1 MKKNR
6 ADKKKTFKPRK
17 KLPSN
22 LLNHEEAITL
32 FSRLDETGHVN
43 EKIARKEKRRRKK
56 TGVGLEIDPLSGK
69 DPSGSN
75 VEAVIRRTAL
85 LFVVATLAV
94 ILIAQ
99 VSCGFIR
106 RFNAGNLS
114 RQVDIESVAGAL
126 KGGVEWGDG
135 FTQFPAF
142 FSIQEA
148 SEVTGRI
155 EVTVVDTTSHTE
167 LESMAASYIQATAF
181 ATNALLNN
189 NIDTVTYRVRVH
201 DAGNGEI
208 QSSEFF
214 GFLQPSG
221 PLRDFMT
228 FIFTKSTST
237 NGDLNIFC
245 NITGLDEETTT
256 RLKNKIGG
264 PLPYSLDTSQN
275 DALKESS
282 QDDET
287 E

>member
-1 MKKNR
+1 MNKER
-6 ADKKKTFKPRK
+6 TEKKTFKPKK
-17 KLPSN
+17 KLSSSQ
-22 LLNHEEAITL
+22 LNHEEAVNL

-75 VEAVIRRTAL
+75 VEAIIRRTAL
-85 LFVVATLAV
+85 LFVAATLAV
-94 ILIAQ
+94 ILVAQ

-114 RQVDIESVAGAL
+114 REVNVASVAGAL

-201 DAGNGEI
+201 DAGDGEI
-208 QSSEFF
+208 QSGEFF

-228 FIFTKSTST
+228 FIFTKSTSA

-245 NITGLDEETTT
+245 NITGLDEETTA

-264 PLPYSLDTSQN
+264 PVPYTLDSSQKDTSKEPAQED
-275 DALKESS
+275 DA
-282 QDDET
+282 D
-287 E
+287 